1 MLQEIQVSWVCEN
14 WQTGSE
20 NLYKSFNDTHSKR
33 RVYKLNKKAKKI
45 HVYKLNF
52 VKKP

>member
-33 RVYKLNKKAKKI
+33 RVYNLKKKAKKI